1 MTEQMNSHPAQI
13 FSDHWQAAEKDDA
26 GEGQKLAFETAGL
39 AKTLA
44 QLAWNPDNATP
55 FTVDVRGGWGRGKT
69 TLLKEADRLLTEN
82 GGRAAGSRHV
92 KTLWVNV
99 WKYPSEDTVLAGL
112 LGALLEKFK
121 TDDWK
126 TQLTGLINAHKG
138 TLAISVLRMAAPWLP
153 TKFEEIFKADPVQ
166 GLSDA
171 ITRKRA
177 FHDEFEPLFCH
188 LAHLYLFETDAIKPT
203 TDKSCRALW
212 EENSR
217 EAVLAIFLDDLDRCN
232 EDRVMQVLEA
242 INLFLDMPGVCF
254 YLGIDFERLSEIL
267 KRKLDNNEDRAAAF
281 MEKIIQISLPLPH
294 VSSEGAR
301 DYLES
306 LIKRNSSL
314 KEVINDDV
322 KTIGAILEN
331 RNPRH
336 IKRFLNDLS
345 MRLSILENTG
355 KLGEE
360 SPKIPS
366 KAVLAWHIF
375 HEAMPL
381 EAENA
386 AKLQG
391 NLDSFLRKW
400 ESNRKIYADSE
411 KRTNIEKDQLRHHE
425 KGFLAGYLQIIHELS
440 DEQKKTL
447 LHLASPD
454 VETIRVAKRSS
465 RSSPKGTEW
474 VEIEPGT
481 FMMGSDLHDD
491 EKPVQ
496 PVAIDK
502 SFKIAKYPVT
512 NIQYKNYLEAVGSED
527 FPKHWEN
534 GEIPDGKEKHP
545 VVFVSWVDAMQYC
558 EWLTSSLGGND
569 TVRLPTEAEWE
580 YVAAGAG
587 EKPRKYP
594 WGDKEPD
601 KDRANYENNEGNT
614 TEVDGY
620 PEGATPKGVF
630 DMAGNVFEWTLSEYK
645 KYPYQDGDGRNG
657 IKGVKP
663 RVVRGGCFYL
673 NSNNLRSASRFWFQP
688 IDRDDLI
695 GFRVVLSSFSYSEN

>member
-1 MTEQMNSHPAQI
+1 MTSHPAQI

-26 GEGQKLAFETAGL
+26 GEGQKLAFETVGL

-55 FTVDVRGGWGRGKT
+55 FTVDIRGGWGRGKT
-69 TLLKEADRLLTEN
+69 TLLKEADRLLTEKD
-82 GGRAAGSRHV
+82 GRPAGSRQV

-126 TQLTGLINAHKG
+126 RQLTGLINAHKG

-153 TKFEEIFKADPVQ
+153 MKFEEIFKADPVQ

-171 ITRKRA
+171 VTRKRA

-188 LAHLYLFETDAIKPT
+188 LSHLYLFKSDAIKPT

-212 EENSR
+212 EETSR
-217 EAVLAIFLDDLDRCN
+217 QAVLAIFLDDLDRCN

-254 YLGIDFERLSEIL
+254 YLGIDFERLRDIL
-267 KRKLDNNEDRAAAF
+267 KNKLDNDEVRAAAF

-306 LIKRNSSL
+306 LVKRNSSL
-314 KEVINDDV
+314 KDVINDDV

-345 MRLSILENTG
+345 VRLSILENTE

-360 SPKIPS
+360 SPKIPA

-375 HEAMPL
+375 HEAMPQ

-400 ESNRKIYADSE
+400 ESNCKRYADSE
-411 KRTNIEKDQLRHHE
+411 KRTDIEKDQLRHHE
-425 KGFLAGYLQIIHELS
+425 KGFLAGYLQVINTLS

-454 VETIRVAKRSS
+454 VETIRVAKKSS
-465 RSSPKGTEW
+465 RSSQKGTEW
-474 VEIEPGT
+474 VEIGPGT
-481 FMMGSDLHDD
+481 FMMGSDVRDE
-491 EKPVQ
+491 EKPVH
-496 PVAIDK
+496 PVAIDQ
-502 SFKIAKYPVT
+502 SFKITKYPVT
-512 NIQYKNYLEAVGSED
+512 NIQYKKYLAAVGSAE
-527 FPKHWEN
+527 FPEYWKN

-545 VVFVSWVDAMQYC
+545 VVDVSWEDAMQYC

-580 YVAAGAG
+580 YVAAGTG
-587 EKPRKYP
+587 EKTRKYP
-594 WGDKEPD
+594 WGDEEPD
-601 KDRANYENNEGNT
+601 KDRANYGGNEGNT

-620 PEGATPKGVF
+620 PNGATPDGVY
-630 DMAGNVFEWTLSEYK
+630 DLAGNVWEWTLSEYK
-645 KYPYQDGDGRNG
+645 DYPYQYDDGRNS
-657 IKGVKP
+657 IKGGET
-663 RVVRGGCFYL
+663 RVVRGGSFGRY
-673 NSNNLRSASRFWFQP
+673 SSGLRSAFRLRSLPDYRCGV
-688 IDRDDLI
+688 I
-695 GFRVVLSSFSYSEN
+695 GFRVVLSPLSYCDN